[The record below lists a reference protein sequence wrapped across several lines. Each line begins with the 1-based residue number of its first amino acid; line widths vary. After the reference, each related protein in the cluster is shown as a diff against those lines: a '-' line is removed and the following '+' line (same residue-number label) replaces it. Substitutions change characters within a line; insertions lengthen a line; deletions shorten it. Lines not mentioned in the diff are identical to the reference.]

1 MRVLY
6 HGLQAANRSGTG
18 RYTVELMKALATLEG
33 APQLT
38 CLWPDAIEVPLTN
51 KNVDWVRCRGG
62 FLRRF
67 CREQWGSG
75 HMAKQYGADVVHFPA
90 SVAASAGTVPMVVTV
105 HDLCYRTHPE
115 WFSHSR
121 ALYYRAFV
129 GRGIHSAA
137 RIIADSRATAEDVM
151 RFHRIPES
159 RIDVVPLGVD
169 ARFQPAGAEAR
180 ERVRREYGLPEM
192 YLLFVGTL
200 EPRKNLSRVLEAW
213 TLLGDTI
220 PDLVI
225 AGRVGWKTDLERL
238 VPEEGR
244 MRRKLHCLGHV
255 AQDLLPALYSE
266 ATAFVW
272 PSLMEGFGL
281 PPLEAMACG
290 TPVITSNTSSMPE
303 VVGDAAITVDPCDVH
318 ALAEA
323 MRSVAE
329 DEGLRLSLRE
339 TGRARAAIF
348 TWERT
353 AAMTRAAYERAVL
366 DNGGGV

>member
-6 HGLQAANRSGTG
+6 HGLQAGNRSGTG
-18 RYTVELMKALATLEG
+18 RYTVELVKALATLEN
-33 APQLT
+33 APHLT
-38 CLWPDAIEVPLTN
+38 CLWPDLLEVPIKG
-51 KNVDWVRCRGG
+51 KNIDWVRCPGG
-62 FLRRF
+62 FIRRF
-67 CREQWGSG
+67 CREQWGTARL
-75 HMAKQYGADVVHFPA
+75 AKQYGADVVHFPA
-90 SVAASAGTVPMVVTV
+90 SVAASVGTVPMVVTV

-115 WFSHSR
+115 WFSYSR
-121 ALYYRAFV
+121 ALYYRAFM
-129 GRGIHSAA
+129 GRGIRCAA
-137 RIIADSRATAEDVM
+137 RIIVDSQATAEDVK
-151 RFHRIPES
+151 RFHGIPES

-169 ARFQPAGAEAR
+169 TCFQPAEAEAR
-180 ERVRREYGLPEM
+180 ERVRHEYGLPET

-213 TLLGDTI
+213 ASLGDTI

-238 VPEEGR
+238 VPTEGR
-244 MRRKLHCLGHV
+244 MRGKLHCLGHV
-255 AQDLLPALYSE
+255 PQDLLPALYSE

-290 TPVITSNTSSMPE
+290 TTVITSNTSSMPE
-303 VVGDAAITVDPCDVH
+303 VVGDAAITVDPHDVH

-323 MRSVAE
+323 MQRVAT

-339 TGRARAAIF
+339 AGRARAACF
-348 TWERT
+348 TWER
-353 AAMTRAAYERAVL
+353 AATMTRAVYEHAVL
-366 DNGGGV
+366 DKGGGV

>member
-6 HGLQAANRSGTG
+6 HGLQADNRSGTG
-18 RYTVELMKALATLEG
+18 RYTIELVKALATLEN
-33 APQLT
+33 APHLT
-38 CLWPDAIEVPLTN
+38 CLWPDALEVPITG
-51 KNVDWVRCRGG
+51 KNIDWVRCPGG
-62 FLRRF
+62 FIRRF
-67 CREQWGSG
+67 CREQWGTARL
-75 HMAKQYGADVVHFPA
+75 AKQYGADVVHFPA

-129 GRGIHSAA
+129 GRGIRSAA
-137 RIIADSRATAEDVM
+137 HIIVDSQATAADVK
-151 RFHRIPES
+151 RFHGIPES

-169 ARFQPAGAEAR
+169 ACFQPAGTEAR
-180 ERVRREYGLPEM
+180 ERVRREYGLPGS
-192 YLLFVGTL
+192 YVLFVGTL
-200 EPRKNLSRVLEAW
+200 EPRKNLARLLEAW
-213 TLLGDTI
+213 TLLGDTV

-238 VPEEGR
+238 VPSEGR

-255 AQDLLPALYSE
+255 PQDLLPALYSE
-266 ATAFVW
+266 AVAFVW

-290 TPVITSNTSSMPE
+290 APVITSNTSSMPE
-303 VVGDAAITVDPCDVH
+303 VVGNAAITVDPYDVH
-318 ALAEA
+318 AIAEA
-323 MRSVAE
+323 MQRIAT
-329 DEGLRLSLRE
+329 DEALRLSLRE
-339 TGRARAAIF
+339 AGRGRAANF

-353 AAMTRAAYERAVL
+353 AQMTRAAYERAVV
-366 DNGGGV
+366 DKGVGV